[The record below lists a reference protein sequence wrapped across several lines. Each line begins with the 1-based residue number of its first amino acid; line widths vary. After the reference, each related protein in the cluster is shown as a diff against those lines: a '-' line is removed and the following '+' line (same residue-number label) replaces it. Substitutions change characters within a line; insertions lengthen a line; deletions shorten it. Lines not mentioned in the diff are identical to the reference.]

1 MVASARAGRE
11 SAALLAAARAVPG
24 ARRAGGPHRIVVPG
38 SVGTRPAWRSRPLRL
53 HTGRPMTDQS
63 GEKDCCRRTRERWL
77 ARIRAYF
84 TSFPV
89 IKDVPCD
96 ECREILEIRVYSR
109 PAA

>member
-1 MVASARAGRE
+1 MADE
-11 SAALLAAARAVPG
+11 PTAL
-24 ARRAGGPHRIVVPG
+24 
-38 SVGTRPAWRSRPLRL
+38 TR
-53 HTGRPMTDQS
+53 
-63 GEKDCCRRTRERWL
+63 DCCRRTYARWM

-96 ECREILEIRVYSR
+96 GCREIIEIRVYDR